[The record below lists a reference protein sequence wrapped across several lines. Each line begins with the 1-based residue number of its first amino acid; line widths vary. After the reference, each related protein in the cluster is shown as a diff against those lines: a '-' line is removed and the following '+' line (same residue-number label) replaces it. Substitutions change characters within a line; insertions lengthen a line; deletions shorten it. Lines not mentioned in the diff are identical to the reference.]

1 MILHVV
7 DTDGKSFYVTEMN
20 AVDAATGQARVI
32 FLDPAQGKTF
42 VHLYSEFFRVVTT
55 VDEEGNEAEVP
66 QYQVVGVV
74 DEVPA
79 GTVQAEGTDRSP
91 KKKKSEKHELKTRPV
106 RVREPAPPPLQQGR
120 SANPKPGAEAQDA
133 SPEDELIATAPTFSV
148 SLDDDHGTAQS

>member
-7 DTDGKSFYVTEMN
+7 DTDGKSYYVTEMN

-32 FLDPAQGKTF
+32 FVDPAQGKTF
-42 VHLYSEFFRVVTT
+42 VHLYAEFFRVVTT

-79 GTVQAEGTDRSP
+79 NTAQSDGADRGP
-91 KKKKSEKHELKTRPV
+91 KKKKSEKVELKTRPV
-106 RVREPAPPPLQQGR
+106 RLREASSSESHQGAA
-120 SANPKPGAEAQDA
+120 ANPKPGAEARDA
-133 SPEDELIATAPTFSV
+133 SGLDEEAATAPTFSV
-148 SLDDDHGTAQS
+148 SLDDEPSSAQS